1 MREQL
6 TAGLD
11 ISAVELHLGDRAVE
25 GIDQD
30 RPDIHTDFFLAWSAR
45 GLEGIEPAIDR
56 LGTVRDRCSID
67 ACIRS
72 FLRTQRFRVV
82 RSRQSIGLFCPT
94 LHWRS

>member
-11 ISAVELHLGDRAVE
+11 ISAVKLHLGDRAVE

-56 LGTVRDRCSID
+56 LGTCEIVARSTHVFARSCARNVLELFVR
-67 ACIRS
+67 AN
-72 FLRTQRFRVV
+72 
-82 RSRQSIGLFCPT
+82 
-94 LHWRS
+94 